1 MPSFFHPVT
10 AVCGFAAL
18 GGIMFGMDMANWS
31 TASNRPDFL
40 DIFCRDAGY
49 GDATQC
55 IPDGTKQ
62 TPQWAFMVGLL
73 AGVLQIGAC
82 LCALVIAPYA
92 AALVNRRTLL
102 AAGCAVSDAG
112 LLTMVLSRSIA
123 AMSAGRFVLGIG
135 IGLVTYSLM
144 IYLSEISPKE
154 SRGKNSSYFQLA
166 TVIGVVVAALLSVPQ
181 QWPWY
186 AAFIAPMVPATV
198 VALGAVFYLPTS
210 PRWLVQHGRLDEAR
224 EVMRYLR
231 RGKSNEEV
239 HAELCEIEA
248 ALEAEATM
256 QECGWSGLL
265 LPGIWQR
272 VVAAVGLVFFQQF
285 CGINSIVTFG
295 DLFFETA
302 GLAGQRAVVGALLC
316 DAANL
321 LGMLVLLFLID
332 RLGRRFLLQ
341 LSAAVM
347 ICGWLGCAALNR
359 AFANDGGGGISE
371 SMGWLMV
378 GFVMLFELGFGLGYG
393 AIAWVYPSEI
403 FPFAVKNKGMSV
415 MVFAEYASNF
425 ALVVGFPPV
434 QQAVGTEAVAWGFA
448 ALCALSMV
456 FVHFWVPETK
466 GLSLEA
472 MDGLFGSEYKQ
483 RLLGGSSGGISKA
496 GYSVHAT
503 PGDARRMQV
512 GTGTGIGMVTRSS
525 SSASTTA
532 AVAVAVDAAALA
544 AIP

>member
-1 MPSFFHPVT
+1 
-10 AVCGFAAL
+10 
-18 GGIMFGMDMANWS
+18 
-31 TASNRPDFL
+31 
-40 DIFCRDAGY
+40 
-49 GDATQC
+49 
-55 IPDGTKQ
+55 
-62 TPQWAFMVGLL
+62 
-73 AGVLQIGAC
+73 
-82 LCALVIAPYA
+82 
-92 AALVNRRTLL
+92 
-102 AAGCAVSDAG
+102 
-112 LLTMVLSRSIA
+112 
-123 AMSAGRFVLGIG
+123 MSAGRFVLGIG

-166 TVIGVVVAALLSVPQ
+166 TVIGVVVAALLSV
-181 QWPWY
+181 
-186 AAFIAPMVPATV
+186 
-198 VALGAVFYLPTS
+198 FYLPTS
-210 PRWLVQHGRLDEAR
+210 PRWLVLHGRLDEAR

-347 ICGWLGCAALNR
+347 LCGWLGCAALNR

-403 FPFAVKNKGMSV
+403 FPFAAKNKGMSV

-466 GLSLEA
+466 GISLEA
-472 MDGLFGSEYKQ
+472 MDGLFGSEYKA
-483 RLLGGSSGGISKA
+483 RLLSGSGSSDGSSSSSSSSDGSSSGGISKA

-503 PGDARRMQV
+503 PGDARKKQV
-512 GTGTGIGMVTRSS
+512 GTGTGAGVVKRSS
-525 SSASTTA
+525 SSATTTA
-532 AVAVAVDAAALA
+532 AVAIAVDAAALA